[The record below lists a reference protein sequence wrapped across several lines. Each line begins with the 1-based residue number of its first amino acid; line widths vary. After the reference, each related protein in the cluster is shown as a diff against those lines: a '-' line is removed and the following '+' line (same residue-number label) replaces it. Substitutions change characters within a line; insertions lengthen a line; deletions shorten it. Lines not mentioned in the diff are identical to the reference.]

1 MPQTEPAMA
10 SKETVLLPIRH
21 APYTKLRDI
30 LQLKTVAELRSL
42 AGLHGVR
49 RIYQMR
55 KDGLVTAIF
64 DAMLVQDR
72 MENILFLLDSAS
84 WRRLLKIAVCGSS
97 EIHGNSINVDTVL
110 LELCYL
116 QAFLQDGVVTYVM
129 PDEVR
134 SAVLDLIENGFQA
147 RKERSDLIHAYA
159 MAAINLY
166 GVIAKDDL
174 LKIFSMQN
182 RPALTEEELDLVLL
196 RQIARECGYV
206 LLGSEIASEA
216 FSYNQYR
223 DIPDLLARVGNKPRY
238 IPTKTEF
245 LKYAN
250 SDYYE
255 PTAYT
260 QELEQY
266 LRTSCHLDRQRLSE
280 LMIELHYAIVLEAP
294 MQRLLN
300 LFVEYGVE
308 LSAGELHTISKLLV
322 ELSNHTRL
330 WSNNGHTPS
339 ELAGRPPVVG
349 RADHKSKK
357 IGRNDPC
364 PCGSGKKYKRCC
376 GR

>member
-10 SKETVLLPIRH
+10 SKGTVLLPIRH
-21 APYTKLRDI
+21 APCTKLRDI

-64 DAMLVQDR
+64 DAMLVRDR

-84 WRRLLKIAVCGSS
+84 WRRLLKIAECGSS

-134 SAVLDLIENGFQA
+134 SAVLDLIEGGFQA
-147 RKERSDLIHAYA
+147 RKDRSDLIHAYA

-174 LKIFSMQN
+174 LKIFNMQN
-182 RPALTEEELDLVLL
+182 RLALNEEELDLVLL
-196 RQIARECGYV
+196 RQIAQECGYV
-206 LLGSEIASEA
+206 LLGTEIASEA

-223 DIPDLLARVGNKPRY
+223 DIPDLLARVGNKPRH

-294 MQRLLN
+294 MQRLLD

-339 ELAGRPPVVG
+339 ELAGRLPVVG